1 MEVTRIAKNGVH
13 EKTRFYVSD
22 RAKPRTSLR
31 RSSSPRKQEANRNH
45 AVVSLARILNNNFD
59 STSYLITLTY
69 DDDNLYKLLQS
80 FPDAEDRH
88 ARVLSALDND
98 ARNFVRRLRRAG
110 TNALEY
116 IFVASDLDGYTKSD
130 VRPHIHMVVRSVD
143 IGKVNQQLVVGT
155 KSLSKIWGKA
165 KVVAFRHLDNGD
177 YTSLASYL
185 LAQTRELSY
194 RKSYICSQNLERI
207 IPEEYITDQQPG
219 QPFELPAGAT
229 ILDQQQGGSEG
240 EPVLWRYI
248 RYMSSTTSL
257 GEENWH
263 TSSAGRQAHVQ
274 NNSCFREHHRGR
286 QNRQK

>member
-1 MEVTRIAKNGVH
+1 MKVMEVTRIAKNGVH

-22 RAKPRTSLR
+22 RAKPRTDLR
-31 RSSSPRKQEANRNH
+31 KKSSPRKQEANRNH
-45 AVVSLARILNNNFD
+45 AVVSLARVLNNNFD
-59 STSYLITLTY
+59 SNAYLLTLAY
-69 DDDNLYKLLQS
+69 DEDNLYDLLQS
-80 FPDAEDRH
+80 LPEAEDRH
-88 ARVLSALDND
+88 AVVLAALDKD
-98 ARNFVRRLRRAG
+98 ARNFIRRLRRAG

-286 QNRQK
+286 QK